1 MSKTTTLF
9 VTGASGQLGRR
20 AVELLLARK
29 DPTLKIIAGSR
40 TPEKL
45 AGLDGVEVRR
55 VDFEQPSTLATAFAG
70 VDRLLLV
77 STDALDRP
85 GRRLAQHVAAINAAK
100 AAGVQHV
107 VYTSST
113 NPDVDS
119 PTLVAED
126 HRKTEEALAASGL
139 SYTVLR
145 NALYTEL
152 LLMSLP
158 PAVASGVLYAA
169 AGNGAQ
175 NYVTRRDCAA
185 AAAAAVA
192 STFTGKRTLDVT
204 GPAAHTFNELAA
216 FAARLTNKPV
226 RYQPLTAEQA
236 TAGLVGAGV
245 PAPFAAV
252 LVGFDVA
259 VAQGR
264 ANVTSTVVHELSGH
278 APQRVEDF
286 LTAHR
291 SAFG

>member
-29 DPTLKIIAGSR
+29 DPSLKIVAGTR

-55 VDFEQPSTLATAFAG
+55 VDFEQPSTLASAFAG

-85 GRRLAQHVAAINAAK
+85 GRRLEQHVAAITAAK
-100 AAGVQHV
+100 AAGVKHV
-107 VYTSST
+107 VYTSAT
-113 NPDVDS
+113 NPDADS
-119 PTLVAED
+119 PALVAED

-139 SYTVLR
+139 GYTVLR

-169 AGNGAQ
+169 AGDGAQ
-175 NYVTRRDCAA
+175 NYVTREDCAA

-192 STFTGKRTLDVT
+192 SSFEGKRTLDVT

-216 FAARLTNKPV
+216 FAEKLSGKAV

-252 LVGFDVA
+252 LVGFDLA

-264 ANVTSTVVHELSGH
+264 ANVTSNVVNELTGRP
-278 APQRVEDF
+278 AQGVEAF
-286 LTAHR
+286 LNAHR
-291 SAFG
+291 GAFG